1 MFLLNY
7 RISVIGE
14 HAMEIKMTNYSL
26 KKKILGI
33 GIILSF
39 CSICGFSAEKK
50 YPPVTEKTITE
61 DGVMLP
67 SYTYPYKWNSEIQG
81 EPVLFDEVWGYVM
94 ISRLADYDDTTPLT
108 DVGLFAAEVNSYGE
122 LTNVPKRTAV
132 GKNFKGRVHLVTICE
147 STSLSHFAID
157 PKYGCRQKIV
167 RGLLEAAEEFDGLQ
181 VDWELIPSRDA
192 DNFISFLKDLKRG
205 LGKKPL
211 TVCVPAR
218 VKTLQKDVYDY
229 QRIGKIADRIMI
241 MAYDE
246 HWTGGPAGS
255 IASMDWCEKI
265 ADYAKTIWPEKKYIF
280 GLPFY
285 GRIWGNKSVKQAL
298 AFNGMNRTAH
308 ENDVTEIERERGVP
322 HYKYTVSV
330 DVEGWY
336 EDAHSNVERARMYQ
350 SKGYNCIAFWRMGQE
365 DGAVW
370 EWIGNKV
377 SGIKPFGWE
386 QREDFKKPEEMESA
400 SE

>member
-1 MFLLNY
+1 MIKTLIKKVMGISLLLA
-7 RISVIGE
+7 ISSVP
-14 HAMEIKMTNYSL
+14 A
-26 KKKILGI
+26 
-33 GIILSF
+33 
-39 CSICGFSAEKK
+39 FSDTKK
-50 YPPVTEKTITE
+50 YERVTEKTITE
-61 DGVMLP
+61 DGVMYP
-67 SYTYPYKWNSEIQG
+67 GYTFPYKWNSDIKG

-94 ISRLADYDDTTPLT
+94 ISRLKDYDDMTPLT
-108 DVGLFAAEVNSYGE
+108 DVGLFAAEINSYGE

-147 STSLSHFAID
+147 STSLSHFCID
-157 PKYGCRQKIV
+157 PKYGARKKIV
-167 RGLLEAAEEFDGLQ
+167 EGLLEACEEFDGLQ

-192 DNFISFLKDLKRG
+192 DNFLSFLKELKKG

-218 VKTLQKDVYDY
+218 TKTLKQDVYSY
-229 QRIGKIADRIMI
+229 EKIGKIADRIMV

-265 ADYAKTIWPEKKYIF
+265 ADYAKTVWPANKYIF

-308 ENDVTEIERERGVP
+308 ENGVVTIERERGVP
-322 HYKYTVSV
+322 HYKYKVEV
-330 DVEGWY
+330 EVEGWY
-336 EDAHSNVERARMYQ
+336 EDAYSNVERSRMYKQ
-350 SKGYNCIAFWRMGQE
+350 KGYNCIAFWRMGQE
-365 DGAVW
+365 DVAVW
-370 EWIGNKV
+370 EWIGNKT
-377 SGIKPFGWE
+377 SGVGPLTE
-386 QREDFKKPEEMESA
+386 QIGILADEDTKDK
-400 SE
+400 

>member
-1 MFLLNY
+1 MIKTLIKKVMGISLLLA
-7 RISVIGE
+7 ISSVP
-14 HAMEIKMTNYSL
+14 A
-26 KKKILGI
+26 
-33 GIILSF
+33 
-39 CSICGFSAEKK
+39 FSDTKK
-50 YPPVTEKTITE
+50 YERVTEKTITE
-61 DGVMLP
+61 DGVMYP
-67 SYTYPYKWNSEIQG
+67 GYTFPYKWNSDIKG

-94 ISRLADYDDTTPLT
+94 ISRLKDYDDMTPLT
-108 DVGLFAAEVNSYGE
+108 DVGLFAAEINSYGE

-147 STSLSHFAID
+147 STSLSHFCID
-157 PKYGCRQKIV
+157 PKYGVRKKIV
-167 RGLLEAAEEFDGLQ
+167 EGLLEACEEFDGLQ

-192 DNFISFLKDLKRG
+192 DNFLSFLKELKKG

-218 VKTLQKDVYDY
+218 TKTLQQDVYSY
-229 QRIGKIADRIMI
+229 EKIGKIADRIMI

-265 ADYAKTIWPEKKYIF
+265 ADYAKTVWPANKYIF

-308 ENDVTEIERERGVP
+308 ENGVVTIERERGVP
-322 HYKYTVSV
+322 HYKYKVEV
-330 DVEGWY
+330 EVEGWY
-336 EDAHSNVERARMYQ
+336 EDAYSNVERSRMYKQ
-350 SKGYNCIAFWRMGQE
+350 KGYNCIAFWRMGQE
-365 DGAVW
+365 DVAVW
-370 EWIGNKV
+370 EWIGNKT
-377 SGIKPFGWE
+377 SGVGPLTE
-386 QREDFKKPEEMESA
+386 QIGILADEETKDK
-400 SE
+400 